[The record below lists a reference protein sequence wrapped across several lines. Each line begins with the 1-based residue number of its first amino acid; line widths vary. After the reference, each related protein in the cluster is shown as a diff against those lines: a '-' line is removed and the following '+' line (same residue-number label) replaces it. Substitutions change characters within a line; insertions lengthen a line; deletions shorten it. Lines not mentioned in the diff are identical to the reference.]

1 MKEELIDWNIRGE
14 KCEVWNRQWTDTW
27 LELHMIFFSF
37 VRSMKDNITQYTKA
51 FIQAVCAP
59 IKYRTKLKAK

>member
-14 KCEVWNRQWTDTW
+14 NVRCGIDSDRHVAWITHDF
-27 LELHMIFFSF
+27 LFI

-59 IKYRTKLKAK
+59 IKIQN